1 MIVYGKRV
9 IEYII
14 QKHPDI
20 VKEILIAKKLNK
32 NELKKFNKFK
42 IKFIDNKT
50 AQKLSKNQNHQ
61 GFFAKIE
68 FNPPIWDI
76 VGNKILILENVTDM
90 GNIGAIVRTAY
101 ALGIDLLIITGIKE
115 LKWDRVIRTSAGAAI
130 DMKILVHQNIL
141 ELINILKTKNYLI
154 VGADLGGKC
163 KPSKKEKIALIMG
176 NEGEGLS
183 KRVKEKLDEIITIE
197 MKRDFDSLNV
207 SVAAGILIDRITNEC
222 R

>member
-9 IEYII
+9 VEYII

-20 VKEILIAKKLNK
+20 VKEILISKKLSK

-42 IKFIDNKT
+42 VKFIDNKL
-50 AQKLSKNQNHQ
+50 AQKLSKNGNHQ

-68 FNPPIWDI
+68 FIPQEWDI
-76 VGNKILILENVTDM
+76 IGDKILILDSVTDM
-90 GNIGAIVRTAY
+90 GNIGAITRTAY
-101 ALGIDLLIITGIKE
+101 ALGIDLLIITGIKD
-115 LKWDRVIRTSAGAAI
+115 LKWDRIIRTSAGAAL
-130 DMKILVHQNIL
+130 DMKIVTFQHIL
-141 ELINILKTKNYLI
+141 ELINILKTKGYHLI
-154 VGADLGGKC
+154 GADLGGKC
-163 KPSKKEKIALIMG
+163 RPSKKEKIALIMG

-183 KRVKEKLDEIITIE
+183 KKVKERLDEILTIH

-222 R
+222 

>member
-9 IEYII
+9 VEYIT

-20 VKEILIAKKLNK
+20 VKEILIAKKLSK
-32 NELKKFNKFK
+32 NEIKKFKNFK
-42 IKFIDNKT
+42 VKFIDNKL

-61 GFFAKIE
+61 GFFAKIDFTPNE
-68 FNPPIWDI
+68 WKIE
-76 VGNKILILENVTDM
+76 GNKILVLDNITDM
-90 GNIGAIVRTAY
+90 GNLGAITRSAY
-101 ALGIDLLIITGIKE
+101 ALGIDLMIVTGIKE
-115 LKWDRVIRTSAGAAI
+115 LKWDRLIRTSAGAAI
-130 DMKILVHQNIL
+130 DMKIINFQNIL
-141 ELINILKTKNYLI
+141 ELINILKTKNYFLI
-154 VGADLGGKC
+154 GADLDGKC

-183 KRVKEKLDEIITIE
+183 KKVKEKLNEILTIE

-207 SVAAGILIDRITNEC
+207 SVAAGILIDRIVNEC